1 MYLAGFGLAYGAG
14 SLYALGVFLLFIL
27 VEYDIFRIHLI
38 FLLFYAFLHF
48 STVTITLLGPPTAPC
63 SSM

>member
-1 MYLAGFGLAYGAG
+1 MYFAGFGLAYGAG

-38 FLLFYAFLHF
+38 SYYFLHF
-48 STVTITLLGPPTAPC
+48 SISLQ
-63 SSM
+63 